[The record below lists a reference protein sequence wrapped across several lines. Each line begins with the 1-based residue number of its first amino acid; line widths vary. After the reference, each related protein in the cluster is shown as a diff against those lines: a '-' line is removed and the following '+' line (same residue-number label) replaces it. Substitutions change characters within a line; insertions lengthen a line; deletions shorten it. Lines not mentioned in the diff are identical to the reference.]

1 MTSSTHVVFGGG
13 PLGLAVLRALEK
25 RQWPARLVTRSG
37 KPTDRATT
45 SFEWVAGDAID
56 SASVRRACAGASVVY
71 HCAGAPYARW
81 AELLPRM
88 MDGIAGG
95 ARVAEAKLVYGDNLY
110 AYGKVTGRMHEDLPS
125 NPNTRKGHVRAQ
137 LSDRLLEAHHKGA
150 LRATIGRGSD
160 FFGPNVL
167 QSHAGARLFPQAL
180 AGKPVDVL
188 GNPEKLHTFTYIED
202 FGEALV
208 VLGAHDE
215 ALGKAWHVPNP
226 ETLARREFI
235 ERVYRFAGT
244 EAKLRMVPR
253 LVVSMM
259 GLFDPTLREV
269 KEMLYQLE
277 DDFVVDST
285 RFTDTFGT
293 IATPLDDALRATLDW
308 YRHAHTVA

>member
-1 MTSSTHVVFGGG
+1 MTSGTHVVFGGG

-25 RQWPARLVTRSG
+25 RHWLARLATRSG
-37 KPTDRATT
+37 KPAGSAAT
-45 SFEWVAGDAID
+45 SFEWVAADATD
-56 SASVRRACAGASVVY
+56 SSSVQRACAGASVVY
-71 HCAGAPYARW
+71 HCAGAPYDRW

-110 AYGKVTGRMHEDLPS
+110 AYGKVAGPMREDLPS

-180 AGKPVDVL
+180 AGKPTDVL
-188 GNPEKLHTFTYIED
+188 GNADKPHTFTYIED

-208 VLGAHDE
+208 ALGERDE

-226 ETLARREFI
+226 ETLTRRDFI

-244 EAKLRMVPR
+244 EPKLRMIPR
-253 LVVSMM
+253 FVVAMM

-269 KEMLYQLE
+269 HEMLYQFE

-285 RFTDTFGT
+285 RFTNTFGT
-293 IATPLDDALRATLDW
+293 TATPLDDALRATLDW
-308 YRHAHTVA
+308 YRRAHTVA